1 MTEPL
6 HKAKPRSITK
16 EEGTMTQP
24 FSFTD
29 VPISH
34 DTVKDLEDLT
44 AKARRGEVTG
54 LAYAVTTKGKGYNVN
69 ATGLLYDSPAFA
81 IGTVVVL
88 LYRLLLRATGKE

>member
-6 HKAKPRSITK
+6 TKGRDRAITK
-16 EEGTMTQP
+16 EERAMTQP
-24 FSFTD
+24 FTFTGAA
-29 VPISH
+29 ISH

-44 AKARRGEVTG
+44 DKARRGEVTG